1 MPPQFPD
8 EFNCPLREVLD
19 RIGDKW
25 SVLVI
30 DALGKGTHRFSDL
43 QRGID
48 GGISQR
54 MLTRTLRSL
63 ERDGLVTR
71 TVHPEVPPRVEYD
84 LTPLG
89 RTLRELVRGLV
100 KWSGA
105 HLEEVDQA
113 RAAYD
118 RKHRPS
124 KPVRAYIAKAAA
136 AAKARQRT
144 G

>member
-1 MPPQFPD
+1 MSLQLPD

-30 DALGKGTHRFSDL
+30 SVLGGGRHRFSDL
-43 QRGID
+43 QRSID

-63 ERDGLVTR
+63 ERDGLVAR

-89 RTLRELVRGLV
+89 RTLLGPVNM
-100 KWSGA
+100 
-105 HLEEVDQA
+105 LEIWASEYRPA
-113 RAAYD
+113 IRANRRHYD
-118 RKHRPS
+118 TEHDLADR
-124 KPVRAYIAKAAA
+124 
-136 AAKARQRT
+136 
-144 G
+144 

>member
-1 MPPQFPD
+1 MSLQLPD

-30 DALGKGTHRFSDL
+30 SVLGGGRQRFSDL
-43 QRGID
+43 QRAID

-63 ERDGLVTR
+63 ERDGLVAR

-89 RTLRELVRGLV
+89 RTLLGPVNMLENWATEYRPIIRANRRHYDTEHEL
-100 KWSGA
+100 A
-105 HLEEVDQA
+105 
-113 RAAYD
+113 D
-118 RKHRPS
+118 R
-124 KPVRAYIAKAAA
+124 
-136 AAKARQRT
+136 
-144 G
+144 

>member
-63 ERDGLVTR
+63 ERDGLVVR
-71 TVHPEVPPRVEYD
+71 TAHPEVPPRVEYD

-89 RTLRELVRGLV
+89 RTLLGPVNMLADWASE
-100 KWSGA
+100 
-105 HLEEVDQA
+105 
-113 RAAYD
+113 
-118 RKHRPS
+118 HRP
-124 KPVRAYIAKAAA
+124 VIRANRRHYDTNHELAE
-136 AAKARQRT
+136 R
-144 G
+144 

>member
-1 MPPQFPD
+1 MSLQLPD

-30 DALGKGTHRFSDL
+30 SVLGGGRHRFSDL
-43 QRGID
+43 QRSID

-63 ERDGLVTR
+63 ERDGLVAR

-89 RTLRELVRGLV
+89 RTLLGPVNM
-100 KWSGA
+100 
-105 HLEEVDQA
+105 LEIWASEYRPVI
-113 RAAYD
+113 RANRRHYD
-118 RKHRPS
+118 TEHDLADR
-124 KPVRAYIAKAAA
+124 
-136 AAKARQRT
+136 
-144 G
+144 

>member
-1 MPPQFPD
+1 MSLQLPD

-30 DALGKGTHRFSDL
+30 SVLGGGRHRFSDL
-43 QRGID
+43 QRSID

-63 ERDGLVTR
+63 ERDGLVVR
-71 TVHPEVPPRVEYD
+71 TVHPEVPPRVEYE

-89 RTLRELVRGLV
+89 RTLLGPVNMLEIWATEYRPVIRANRRHYDTEHEL
-100 KWSGA
+100 A
-105 HLEEVDQA
+105 
-113 RAAYD
+113 D
-118 RKHRPS
+118 R
-124 KPVRAYIAKAAA
+124 
-136 AAKARQRT
+136 
-144 G
+144 

>member
-1 MPPQFPD
+1 MAPQFPD

-71 TVHPEVPPRVEYD
+71 TVHAEVPPRVEYD

-89 RTLRELVRGLV
+89 RTLLGPVNMLANWASE
-100 KWSGA
+100 
-105 HLEEVDQA
+105 
-113 RAAYD
+113 
-118 RKHRPS
+118 HRP
-124 KPVRAYIAKAAA
+124 VIRANRRNYDTEHQLAG
-136 AAKARQRT
+136 R
-144 G
+144 

>member
-1 MPPQFPD
+1 MPLQFPD

-30 DALGKGTHRFSDL
+30 ESLGRGTQRFSDL
-43 QRGID
+43 QRGIE

-71 TVHPEVPPRVEYD
+71 TAHPEVPPRVEYD

-89 RTLRELVRGLV
+89 RTLLGPVSMLADWASE
-100 KWSGA
+100 
-105 HLEEVDQA
+105 
-113 RAAYD
+113 
-118 RKHRPS
+118 HRP
-124 KPVRAYIAKAAA
+124 VIRANRRHYDTEHELAE
-136 AAKARQRT
+136 R
-144 G
+144 

>member
-43 QRGID
+43 QRGIE

-63 ERDGLVTR
+63 ERDGLVVR
-71 TVHPEVPPRVEYD
+71 TAHPEVPPRVEYD

-89 RTLRELVRGLV
+89 RTILGPVSMLSE
-100 KWSGA
+100 WA
-105 HLEEVDQA
+105 EQ
-113 RAAYD
+113 
-118 RKHRPS
+118 HRP
-124 KPVRAYIAKAAA
+124 VIRANRRHYDVEHDLAE
-136 AAKARQRT
+136 R
-144 G
+144 

>member
-30 DALGKGTHRFSDL
+30 SALGDGTQRFSDL

-89 RTLRELVRGLV
+89 RTLLGPV
-100 KWSGA
+100 KMLADWA
-105 HLEEVDQA
+105 DEYRLMI
-113 RAAYD
+113 RANRRHYD
-118 RKHRPS
+118 TEHDLADR
-124 KPVRAYIAKAAA
+124 
-136 AAKARQRT
+136 
-144 G
+144 

>member
-43 QRGID
+43 QRSIE

-63 ERDGLVTR
+63 ERDGLVVR
-71 TVHPEVPPRVEYD
+71 TAHPEVPPRVEYD

-89 RTLRELVRGLV
+89 RTLLGPVSMLS
-100 KWSGA
+100 KWA
-105 HLEEVDQA
+105 EQ
-113 RAAYD
+113 
-118 RKHRPS
+118 HRP
-124 KPVRAYIAKAAA
+124 VIRANRRHYDVEHELAE
-136 AAKARQRT
+136 R
-144 G
+144 